1 MTKRKPRRREYGTGS
16 VYPTASGLWRAT
28 VEGGIGPNGKR
39 RRLYVSG
46 KTEEL
51 CRQRLKEK
59 QRALALTGETDVSP
73 RATVHAWT
81 KEWLPIV
88 ERRLRPNAYGATASA
103 VRRWIVPTIGHVRF
117 DALQPAHVRAVANA
131 QRDAGRSSSTQLR
144 THSVLMSLLRAALVE
159 GYPVTDRVLAVDAP
173 RAAVSD
179 RTSMRVEE
187 AVAVLEAAA
196 GVPQASRWVGALLNG
211 VRQGEAL
218 GLTWEEVD
226 FDRGE
231 LVLAWQLQPLTYRV
245 PRDRSSGFRIPDGY
259 EVRQLHGRLH
269 LARPKTRAGW
279 RVLPMTP
286 WFRGALEAWRDVA
299 PASPHGLV
307 WPLVDGRP
315 CPSKVDDEEWYA
327 LQETAGVHHP
337 TRTRELGGSVVP
349 APYTIHETRHTTAT
363 LLHEAGTDPAIMAA
377 ILGQTKL
384 VESYLHLKR
393 SPRVAEALQLVADQ
407 LALPGQ
413 ASSSVG

>member
-1 MTKRKPRRREYGTGS
+1 MTRRKPRRREYGTGS
-16 VYPTASGLWRAT
+16 VYQRRDGIWVAT
-28 VEGGIGPNGKR
+28 IEAGTNAAGKR
-39 RRLYVSG
+39 RRLTVSG

-59 QRALALTGETDVSP
+59 QRALAITGETSVSP
-73 RATVHAWT
+73 RATVKSWAD
-81 KEWLPIV
+81 EWLPIV
-88 ERRLRPNAYGATASA
+88 ERRLRPSAYNASASA

-117 DALQPAHVRAVANA
+117 DQLQPAHVRAVAQA
-131 QRDAGRSSSTQLR
+131 QRDVGRSSSTQLR
-144 THSVLMSLLRAALVE
+144 THSVLMTLLKAALIE
-159 GYPVTDRVLAVDAP
+159 GYPVTDRVLAVEAP
-173 RAAVSD
+173 AAAVSD
-179 RTSMRVEE
+179 RTNMQLEE
-187 AVAVLEAAA
+187 AVAVLEVAAA
-196 GVPQASRWVGALLNG
+196 VPQASRWVGALLNG

-218 GLTWEEVD
+218 GLTWEDGVD

-231 LVLAWQLQPLTYRV
+231 LVLAWQLQPLSYRV
-245 PRDRSSGFRIPDGY
+245 ARDRSSGFRIPDGY

-269 LARPKTRAGW
+269 LVRPKTRAGW

-286 WFRGALEAWRDVA
+286 WFRGALEVWRDVQLELFGDN
-299 PASPHGLV
+299 PHDLV

-315 CPSKVDDEEWYA
+315 CPSTVDDAEWYL

-337 TRTRELGGSVVP
+337 TRTRELADGSLAP

-384 VESYLHLKR
+384 VESYVHVKR
-393 SPRVAEALQLVADQ
+393 SPRVAEALQLVADR
-407 LALPGQ
+407 LALP
-413 ASSSVG
+413 A